1 VADHNVLRDAPLT
14 SKVLR
19 AVVAGIVR
27 SIQAREKETD
37 SDTAERLGVSAS
49 TIANARNERNDVSAL
64 TLIQIGRQYEIADLA
79 PLATMIGARLTPME
93 AERTADLSLP
103 CIVTR
108 FQLEL
113 SVALEDGRLDE
124 AELTRMRPAVDALGK
139 VVDDLRERM
148 ALRAVV

>member
-1 VADHNVLRDAPLT
+1 MASNNVLRDAPLT

-49 TIANARNERNDVSAL
+49 TISNARNERNEVTAL
-64 TLIQIGRQYEIADLA
+64 TLLQIGRRYEIADLA
-79 PLATMIGARLTPME
+79 PLADMIGAKLAPVE
-93 AERTADLSLP
+93 AVRTADLSLP

-124 AELTRMRPAVDALGK
+124 AELTRMRPAVDALGR

-148 ALRAVV
+148 ALRAVS